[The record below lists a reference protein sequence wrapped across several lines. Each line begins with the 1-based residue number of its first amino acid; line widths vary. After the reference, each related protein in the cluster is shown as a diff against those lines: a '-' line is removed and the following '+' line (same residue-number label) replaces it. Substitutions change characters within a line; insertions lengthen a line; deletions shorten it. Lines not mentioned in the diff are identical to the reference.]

1 MKTLHTLGAVA
12 ALAMALP
19 TLSLAQAAPDPTM
32 APAQTMPMPADQNM
46 ATPPAAPSAST
57 AGMNTS
63 SGPIPADQLP
73 PGQANALAGGD
84 NRMVTNGPVPDTRA
98 NRTKYGKP
106 MSNAGKKTKPIG
118 N

>member
-19 TLSLAQAAPDPTM
+19 TLSLAQDASDPSM
-32 APAQTMPMPADQNM
+32 GPGQTMPADQNM
-46 ATPPAAPSAST
+46 APAST
-57 AGMNTS
+57 AGMNAS

-73 PGQANALAGGD
+73 PGQANALASGD
-84 NRMVTNGPVPDTRA
+84 NQMVTNGPVPDTLA
-98 NRTKYGKP
+98 NRAKYGKP